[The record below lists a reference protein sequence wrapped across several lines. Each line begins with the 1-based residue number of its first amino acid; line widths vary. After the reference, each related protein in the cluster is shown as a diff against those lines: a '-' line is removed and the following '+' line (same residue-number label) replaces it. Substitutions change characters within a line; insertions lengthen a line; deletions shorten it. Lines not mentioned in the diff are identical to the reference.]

1 MKKYFIYFL
10 VLISIINCNSD
21 LPATYFKN
29 KKKSV
34 STKQLPKKKIKSFK
48 KQNSKL
54 ITNSNVRRKLNEYAR
69 NHTSNKIKISTIY
82 GNIIVELYDET
93 PLHRAN
99 FLMLAKKGFFDST
112 LFYRVINNFMI
123 QGGNSDKDNM
133 LHKMAKIGNYKIPP
147 EINEKY
153 IHKRGAL
160 AMAVQEQYFMDPN
173 KYDPAS
179 SPYNF
184 YIVQKG
190 PLSNNYM
197 DKIES
202 KYKIKIPKKDRLIYN
217 SIGGNPHLD
226 NRYTVFGEV
235 IKGMSVVDEIAF
247 VITNE
252 KNRPLKNVYLTMQV
266 LN

>member
-1 MKKYFIYFL
+1 MKKNFIYFL
-10 VLISIINCNSD
+10 LLTLLLSCDSEPPQSY
-21 LPATYFKN
+21 LET
-29 KKKSV
+29 KKKTV
-34 STKQLPKKKIKSFK
+34 SRKKVPKKKIKSVK
-48 KQNSKL
+48 KSYSKL
-54 ITNSNVRRKLNEYAR
+54 INNSNVRRKLNEYAR
-69 NHTSNKIKISTIY
+69 NHTSNRLKISTKY
-82 GNIIVELYDET
+82 GNIIVKLYEET

-147 EINEKY
+147 EINPKY

-197 DKIES
+197 NKIEKKNIIS
-202 KYKIKIPKKDRLIYN
+202 LFLKKIEI
-217 SIGGNPHLD
+217 SIIQL
-226 NRYTVFGEV
+226 VV
-235 IKGMSVVDEIAF
+235 IHI
-247 VITNE
+247 
-252 KNRPLKNVYLTMQV
+252 
-266 LN
+266 